1 MASTYV
7 NDLRLEEIGT
17 GEQSGTWGATTNT
30 NLELIAEA
38 FSYGSEAIANA
49 STATITVADGASD
62 EARSFYLKCTGGGQ
76 ACTVTLAPN
85 TLSKVWMIENTTSYT
100 LTFSQGSGAN
110 VAILA
115 GEVKMIA
122 TDGGGSTA
130 VVYDLLTDV
139 NLAGTTKAA
148 ALTVAG
154 NVSVGGD
161 LDVTGTFD
169 LSDSNFTNAGNIQ
182 LDSISGDADT
192 DTSITFSG
200 SDVITI
206 ANGGTGQVT
215 FNNGSIVPV
224 TDNDIDLGTSSLEFK
239 DAYFD
244 GTVTTDAIVA
254 DTADING
261 GTVDG
266 AVIGGASAAAASV
279 TTLAASG
286 AITGSSTVQGT
297 TITATTAFV
306 PGTSDGA
313 ALGTTSLE
321 FSDLFLADSSVI
333 NLGADQDVSLTHVH
347 DTGILLNSTRQ
358 LQFGD
363 SGTYIHQSADGVL
376 DLVSDT
382 EIEINATTIDI
393 NGAVDV
399 SGEIAAASLDISG
412 NVDIDGTTNLDAV
425 DIDGAVQLDATFTV
439 GANDQGYDVILY
451 GDSASANMTWDTS
464 ADDLILNGAAG
475 LIVPDGQLTLGS
487 TAVTSTAAEI
497 NLIDGGTSRGT
508 TAVASGDGI
517 LINDAGTM
525 RMTNV
530 DTVSTYFSSHNVGGG
545 SVVTTGALNSGSI
558 TSGFGTIDTGSSA
571 ITTTGVITGG
581 TLEATTDTAAGDNA
595 AIGYTAAEGL
605 ILTGQG
611 STNDVTIKNDNDT
624 IVMRVPTGTD
634 DVVFADNVTISG
646 DLTINGDTTTVSAT
660 NMVVADNLIE
670 LNNGA
675 SSNSNDSGIVIER
688 GSTGDNA
695 IFMWDE
701 SADTFVLG
709 TTTATGSATGNI
721 SVTDGALQAGSL
733 DVSGNIDV
741 DGTANLDVVDIDG
754 AVDMATTLAVAGN
767 VDFNGDLDVDG
778 TTNLD
783 AVDIDG
789 AVDMATTLSVT
800 GNVTLG
806 AQLIMPDVTSTKI
819 LVADG
824 TSYQEVAVSGDVTI
838 ANTGAVTIAAN
849 AVEGSMLND
858 NTISGQTALT
868 SGLATDDELLVS
880 DGGTLKRMD
889 ISVLTTLVTATTDDN
904 ATALA
909 IALG

>member
-1 MASTYV
+1 MGDTYTRQSTYTDGDVITAAHTNDEFNQLLAAFAVSSGHTHDGTAAEGGPITKLLGNGLTFGAGTAGTDITITFDGESNDGVLKWMEDEDYFEFSDDILIASTEKIQFRDTAIYI
-7 NDLRLEEIGT
+7 NSSADGQLDLVADTEI
-17 GEQSGTWGATTNT
+17 QIAATTIDMNG
-30 NLELIAEA
+30 A
-38 FSYGSEAIANA
+38 
-49 STATITVADGASD
+49 AD
-62 EARSFYLKCTGGGQ
+62 
-76 ACTVTLAPN
+76 
-85 TLSKVWMIENTTSYT
+85 I
-100 LTFSQGSGAN
+100 SG
-110 VAILA
+110 
-115 GEVKMIA
+115 
-122 TDGGGSTA
+122 
-130 VVYDLLTDV
+130 
-139 NLAGTTKAA
+139 NLAVGGN
-148 ALTVAG
+148 LTVAG
-154 NVSVGGD
+154 NAT
-161 LDVTGTFD
+161 VTGT
-169 LSDSNFTNAGNIQ
+169 T
-182 LDSISGDADT
+182 
-192 DTSITFSG
+192 TF
-200 SDVITI
+200 
-206 ANGGTGQVT
+206 NGGTLTLGD
-215 FNNGSIVPV
+215 SAS
-224 TDNDIDLGTSSLEFK
+224 DNVVFGADVDSNIIPDDDDTYDLGSSTQQWR
-239 DAYFD
+239 DIYID
-244 GTVTTDAIVA
+244 GTANIDSLVA

-297 TITATTAFV
+297 TVTATTAFV

-313 ALGTTSLE
+313 TLGTTSLE
-321 FSDLFLADSSVI
+321 FGDLFLADGGVI
-333 NLGADQDVSLTHVH
+333 YLGADQDVTLTHVA

-393 NGAVDV
+393 NGAVV
-399 SGEIAAASLDISG
+399 ASGEIAAASLDISG
-412 NVDIDGTTNLDAV
+412 NVDIDGITNLDVV
-425 DIDGAVQLDATFTV
+425 DIDGAVQIDATLTI
-439 GANDQGYDVILY
+439 GADDQGYDVILY
-451 GDSASANMTWDTS
+451 GDTASANLTWDTS
-464 ADDLILNGAAG
+464 ADDLIFNGAAG
-475 LIVPDGQLTLGS
+475 LIVPDGQFTLGS

-545 SVVTTGALNSGSI
+545 NIVTTGALNSGSI

-611 STNDVTIKNDNDT
+611 STNDVTIKNDADT

-646 DLTINGDTTTVSAT
+646 DLTVSGDTTTVSTT
-660 NMVVADNLIE
+660 NMVVSDNLIE

-733 DVSGNIDV
+733 DISGNIDV

-800 GNVTLG
+800 GNLTLG
-806 AQLIMPDVTSTKI
+806 AQLIMPDVTSAKI